1 MITILLPLIL
11 SLLSFPVAALVLPQ
25 SILPAAFGVM
35 LVLNTELP
43 PSEKSVSEYDGTIP
57 VLEVVKIYGK
67 IAGTDCYGKQAP
79 KGSSCQIKRDDVQ
92 RLLYDTS
99 SSSPG
104 AAIPSATM
112 KGQKSNHNFV
122 SREAF
127 ATKLQ
132 GKEFRWPL
140 KPFGIDGSPSLAKT
154 AVMNK
159 GAETRVFMEEL
170 EARKLYDPRNP
181 TGPLPTSLRPAVNQ
195 QLQAEG
201 ILDRKAIDR
210 AYDVLVGWSQS
221 TEPTTEYLDYYEF
234 LKMFGPNSVSWPK

>member
-1 MITILLPLIL
+1 MITILFPLIL

-25 SILPAAFGVM
+25 SILPATFG
-35 LVLNTELP
+35 LVFALSGELP
-43 PSEKSVSEYDGTIP
+43 PPETSASEYDGTIP
-57 VLEVVKIYGK
+57 VLEVVKVYGK

-79 KGSSCQIKRDDVQ
+79 KGSSCQIQRKDVQ
-92 RLLYDTS
+92 RLLYYDAS

-104 AAIPSATM
+104 ADGPGATSS
-112 KGQKSNHNFV
+112 GHRDFV
-122 SREAF
+122 SREEF

-132 GKEFRWPL
+132 GMEFRWPL

-195 QLQAEG
+195 RLQAEG

-210 AYDVLVGWSQS
+210 AYDVLVGWSQT

-234 LKMFGPNSVSWPK
+234 LERFGPNAVSWPK